1 MEVTLCFGVNPMLI
15 LLFNIKRDKSKV
27 ESFPKNPPVLTQSDL
42 HRLFNKAQGSL
53 KRTDDAMAAG
63 LSDSIKLLILIET

>member
-53 KRTDDAMAAG
+53 KRTDGCDGSWFVRFNKAID
-63 LSDSIKLLILIET
+63 LN